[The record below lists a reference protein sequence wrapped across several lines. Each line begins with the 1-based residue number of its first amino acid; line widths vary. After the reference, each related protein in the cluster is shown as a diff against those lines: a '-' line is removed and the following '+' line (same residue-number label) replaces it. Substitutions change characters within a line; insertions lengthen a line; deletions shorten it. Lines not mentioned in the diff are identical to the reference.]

1 VSEPVVGESLSR
13 GMCILIAPNAAL
25 CQHLIA
31 SVALGDVVRLR
42 KVFKVGHATTQPL
55 VLHWYTVG
63 YMHVNCKYSS
73 MVASIMNMIVDTGW
87 QCDTLYQTSDDTC
100 IGDRHG
106 EKAAMHVACSSTSCH
121 IMLLYYV
128 HVLN

>member
-1 VSEPVVGESLSR
+1 VSEPVVGESLSC
-13 GMCILIAPNAAL
+13 GMCILVAPNAAL

-42 KVFKVGHATTQPL
+42 KVSKVGHAITQPL

-63 YMHVNCKYSS
+63 YMHVNGKYAS

-87 QCDTLYQTSDDTC
+87 QCDT
-100 IGDRHG
+100 
-106 EKAAMHVACSSTSCH
+106 
-121 IMLLYYV
+121 
-128 HVLN
+128 